1 MSTSTVLTR
10 SSYADRA
17 AHYRA
22 LSGNC
27 DAAEFA
33 ARAEHAHITRPWL
46 RAAVERDY
54 DDDDCCVEC
63 GEHISDPHAPQCPH
77 ADLAYA
83 EADDHAEA
91 VR

>member
-22 LSGNC
+22 QSGNC
-27 DAAEFA
+27 DAAVFA

-46 RAAVERDY
+46 RAVVERDY